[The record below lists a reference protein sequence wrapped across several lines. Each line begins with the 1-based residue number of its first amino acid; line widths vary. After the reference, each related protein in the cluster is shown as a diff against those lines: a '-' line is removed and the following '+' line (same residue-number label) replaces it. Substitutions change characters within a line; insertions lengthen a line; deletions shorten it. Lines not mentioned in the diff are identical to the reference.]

1 MDVITML
8 GKIDKM
14 KRLRVIGDF
23 LMLGAFFMLISLFLS
38 AYLSNNFRTTIHI
51 NNYGEAHI
59 EMIILVFFLL
69 PLSLITVT
77 LSFMD
82 WKQTWKAKGKIM
94 SERNLLMENPILEAP
109 IYDNVP
115 VSGTLVCPRCKARFE
130 ARVNYMDGKVMCP
143 SCGLS
148 GVYSPRT
155 SEPSVKIIK
164 DIRH

>member
-1 MDVITML
+1 MH

-38 AYLSNNFRTTIHI
+38 AYLSNDFRTTIHI

-77 LSFMD
+77 LSFLD

-94 SERNLLMENPILEAP
+94 SDRYLLVEPPVMEAP
-109 IYDNVP
+109 VYENAPI
-115 VSGTLVCPRCKARFE
+115 SEILICPRCKTRFE
-130 ARVNYMDGKVMCP
+130 AMANYMDNRIMCP
-143 SCGLS
+143 ACGLT
-148 GVYSPRT
+148 GTYSPRT
-155 SEPSVKIIK
+155 SDPRVKIIK

>member
-1 MDVITML
+1 MQ

-38 AYLSNNFRTTIHI
+38 AYLSNNFRTTVHI
-51 NNYGEAHI
+51 NNYGEAHV

-82 WKQTWKAKGKIM
+82 WKQTWKAKGKII
-94 SERNLLMENPILEAP
+94 SERHLLLETPILEAP
-109 IYDNVP
+109 IYDHVP
-115 VSGTLVCPRCKARFE
+115 VSETLVCPRCKARFE
-130 ARVNYMDGKVMCP
+130 ARMNYMDGRIMCP
-143 SCGLS
+143 TCGLT
-148 GVYSPRT
+148 GVYSTGT
-155 SEPSVKIIK
+155 SEPTVKIIK

>member
-1 MDVITML
+1 MQ

-14 KRLRVIGDF
+14 KRIRVIGDF

-38 AYLSNNFRTTIHI
+38 AYLSNNFRTTVHI

-94 SERNLLMENPILEAP
+94 SDRYLLMETPIMEAP
-109 IYDNVP
+109 IHDHVP
-115 VSGTLVCPRCKARFE
+115 ISGTLVCPRCKARFE
-130 ARVNYMDGKVMCP
+130 ARMNYTDGRIMCP
-143 SCGLS
+143 ACGLS
-148 GVYSPRT
+148 GVYSAGT
-155 SEPSVKIIK
+155 SDPKVKIIK

>member
-1 MDVITML
+1 MQ

-38 AYLSNNFRTTIHI
+38 AYLSNNFRTTVHI

-69 PLSLITVT
+69 PISLITVT

-82 WKQTWKAKGKIM
+82 WKQTWKAKEKIM
-94 SERNLLMENPILEAP
+94 SDRYLLMETPIMEAP
-109 IYDNVP
+109 IHDHVP
-115 VSGTLVCPRCKARFE
+115 VSETLVCPRCKARFG
-130 ARVNYMDGKVMCP
+130 ARMNYTDGRIMCP
-143 SCGLS
+143 ACGLS
-148 GVYSPRT
+148 GVYSARTKDPR
-155 SEPSVKIIK
+155 VKIIK